1 MVFKREMGLVEGRR
15 WDGQSREGFMEEVVS
30 GLGLL
35 SDLIGKRN
43 SLGGQEDPNKS
54 LEKGKDCVASWKPQL
69 PH

>member
-1 MVFKREMGLVEGRR
+1 
-15 WDGQSREGFMEEVVS
+15 MEEVVS

-35 SDLIGKRN
+35 SDLIGERN
-43 SLGGQEDPNKS
+43 SLGGKEDQNKS

>member
-1 MVFKREMGLVEGRR
+1 MDRAGRAS
-15 WDGQSREGFMEEVVS
+15 WKKWYL

-35 SDLIGKRN
+35 SDLIGERN
-43 SLGGQEDPNKS
+43 SLGGKEDQNKS